1 MLLGESKLRSKMTE
15 LYRAVWVEDNAKI
28 ISKLEPSTLADSYQ
42 FSGPKG
48 ERVAANELIH
58 WLADIREFSKSD
70 EIFSNQL
77 LEPIKVVARFRIA
90 AMRLGR
96 NISSHGWVFAKSQ
109 PYSNE
114 YYGETITRVTLSIM
128 FPQFQTMMSIRVA
141 EGFADTLGYG
151 MYNFE
156 DILPFPLTNRIRQ
169 SAQKQGKAQKV
180 SYQQDF
186 SKYNFL
192 FASLVDLEQFSC
204 SLEMR
209 HYSEISSPQ
218 SQKKALMGAL
228 LFVPGKITSV
238 NFPTVYVQS
247 ILKPSLEIP
256 FRVDAEQA
264 GKKLLP
270 ARIEECEGK
279 TVRLAVVRWYD
290 SGEEEVGHPEYHEV
304 LSLQEESDVS
314 QLALDEIAGYVRIRG
329 KAHVNEIMS
338 EFDRSV
344 CQNIPLLQ
352 NSGQP
357 VQGRILQNV
366 NGTISYNQQT
376 PLVEPIIR
384 EFLASTAN
392 IRNLRFGQSGSHKK
406 LVTPEDMLDKE
417 KISVKTFAKISKMNA
432 QALVTMKWTMD
443 ELGTKYVKEVP
454 VVSEKSSTLWWWRI
468 FGILDEHH
476 RTKGD
481 YRLTK
486 VGEDVAYERVR
497 KEIDA
502 AVSTSGEIV
511 SLPQL
516 AKEHPSIPPSLIV
529 RFLKE
534 EELAGNAKESSE
546 NIFWFRPAA
555 AANADNIYKM
565 RVMAYQY
572 VNNVRYIMSKVW
584 HDYTRHGI
592 MDILFK
598 EKYGYGVFVSKRLCD
613 LVEKLSGIKVEEV
626 NSEITWHFPLDQ
638 RILYLF
644 RQYPTAMLTVEQI
657 ILGSKQTHSGTGS
670 IKAEI
675 VMPGEYVGQSEEM
688 RLIRE
693 ALESLRQKNMVKES
707 GGKWSL
713 VNT

>member
-1 MLLGESKLRSKMTE
+1 MTQ
-15 LYRAVWVEDNAKI
+15 LYRVVWEFEAAEI
-28 ISKLEPSTLADSYQ
+28 ISKLENSTLDDNYH
-42 FSGPKG
+42 FSNAIPIQTSAK
-48 ERVAANELIH
+48 ELLE
-58 WLADIREFSKSD
+58 WLSRIREFSKSD
-70 EIFSNQL
+70 EVFSTQI
-77 LEPIKVVARFRIA
+77 LEPVKEVARY
-90 AMRLGR
+90 RLRCKDLGK
-96 NISSHGWVFAKSQ
+96 NVDSHGWVFAKSK
-109 PYSNE
+109 PFE
-114 YYGETITRVTLSIM
+114 APAGPGRTVMKVSISVM

-141 EGFADTLGYG
+141 EGFADTLGYE

-169 SAQKQGKAQKV
+169 SAQKQYSSGQTVFIGKAQKV

-238 NFPTVYVQS
+238 SFPTVYVQS

-264 GKKLLP
+264 EKKLLP
-270 ARIEECEGK
+270 ARIEDCEGK

-290 SGEEEVGHPEYHEV
+290 SGEEPEGHPEYHEI
-304 LSLQEESDVS
+304 LSLQEESDES
-314 QLALDEIAGYVRIRG
+314 QLALDEIAGYVRVRG
-329 KAHVNEIMS
+329 GAHVDEIMS
-338 EFDRSV
+338 EFGHSI
-344 CQNIPLLQ
+344 CQNIPILQ
-352 NSGQP
+352 TSGQS
-357 VQGRILQNV
+357 VQGGMLQNV
-366 NGTISYNQQT
+366 NGIISYKQQT
-376 PLVEPIIR
+376 TSAEPIVR
-384 EFLASTAN
+384 EFLASTDK
-392 IRNLRFGQSGSHKK
+392 IRSLRFGQSGSHEK
-406 LVTPEDMLDKE
+406 LVTPEDLLDE
-417 KISVKTFAKISKMNA
+417 QKISVKSFARSPTFNA
-432 QALVTMKWTMD
+432 LALVTMKLTMD
-443 ELGTKYVKEVP
+443 ENGTKSVREVP
-454 VVSEKSSTLWWWRI
+454 IADKKQRTLWFWRK
-468 FGILDEHH
+468 FGLLDEHH

-481 YRLTK
+481 YRMSK
-486 VGEDVAYERVR
+486 DGEDVAYERVR

-502 AVSTSGEIV
+502 AVSASGEIV

-516 AKEHPSIPPSLIV
+516 TKEHPSIPPSLIV

-534 EELAGNAKESSE
+534 EELAGSAKESSE

-572 VNNVRYIMSKVW
+572 VNNVRHIMSIVW
-584 HDYTRHGI
+584 YDYTRHGI

-613 LVEKLSGIKVEEV
+613 LVEKLSGVKVEEV

-644 RQYPTAMLTVEQI
+644 RQNRTATLTIEQI
-657 ILGSKQTHSGTGS
+657 IKR
-670 IKAEI
+670 I
-675 VMPGEYVGQSEEM
+675 VVPHYARRTALSPDEENE
-688 RLIRE
+688 LVTK
-693 ALESLRQKNMVKES
+693 ALESLRRKNCVKES
-707 GGKWSL
+707 NGKWIFSQK
-713 VNT
+713 

>member
-1 MLLGESKLRSKMTE
+1 MLLVESNLRRKMTQ
-15 LYRAVWVEDNAKI
+15 LYRTVWVEDNAKI

-48 ERVAANELIH
+48 ERAAANELIR
-58 WLADIREFSKSD
+58 WLDNIREFSKSD
-70 EIFSNQL
+70 EVFSNQML
-77 LEPIKVVARFRIA
+77 DPIKEVARFRIT
-90 AMRLGR
+90 AMHLGK
-96 NISSHGWVFAKSQ
+96 NVSSNGWVFAKSQ
-109 PYSNE
+109 PYSND
-114 YYGETITRVTLSIM
+114 YYSETITRVTLSVM

-141 EGFADTLGYG
+141 EDFADTIEYG
-151 MYNFE
+151 MYNFG

-169 SAQKQGKAQKV
+169 SKPKAEKV
-180 SYQQDF
+180 SYQPDF
-186 SKYNFL
+186 SKYDFL
-192 FASLVDLEQFSC
+192 FASLVDLEQFAC

-238 NFPTVYVQS
+238 NFPMVYVQS

-256 FRVDAEQA
+256 FLVDVGQAE
-264 GKKLLP
+264 KKLLP
-270 ARIEECEGK
+270 ARIEDCKGK

-290 SGEEEVGHPEYHEV
+290 SEEEEEGYPEYHEI

-329 KAHVNEIMS
+329 EAHVNEIMS
-338 EFDRSV
+338 EFNRSV

-357 VQGRILQNV
+357 VQGGILQNV
-366 NGTISYNQQT
+366 NGTISYNQRTLSAQ
-376 PLVEPIIR
+376 PIIS
-384 EFLASTAN
+384 EFLASMDK
-392 IRNLRFGQSGSHKK
+392 IRNLRFGQSGSRKR

-417 KISVKTFAKISKMNA
+417 KISVKNFARSPIFDA
-432 QALVTMKWTMD
+432 HALVVMKLTMD
-443 ELGTKYVKEVP
+443 ESGTKNVREVP
-454 VVSEKSSTLWWWRI
+454 VTGDKARKMWFWRT

-481 YRLTK
+481 YVISK
-486 VGEDVAYERVR
+486 IGEDVAYERVR

-516 AKEHPSIPPSLIV
+516 AKEHPLIPPSFIV

-534 EELAGNAKESSE
+534 EEMTGNAKESSE
-546 NIFWFRPAA
+546 NIFWFRPAT
-555 AANADNIYKM
+555 AANADNICKM
-565 RVMAYQY
+565 RVKAYQY
-572 VNNVRYIMSKVW
+572 INSARYIMSQVW
-584 HDYTRHGI
+584 HDYPRHGI
-592 MDILFK
+592 MEILFK
-598 EKYGYGVFVSKRLCD
+598 EKHGYGVFVSKRLCT
-613 LVEKLSGIKVEEV
+613 LVEKLGKVKVMEV

-644 RQYPTAMLTVEQI
+644 RQNSTAALTIEQI
-657 ILGSKQTHSGTGS
+657 IERIVVPHSTRIIS
-670 IKAEI
+670 LSPAEENEL
-675 VMPGEYVGQSEEM
+675 VTK
-688 RLIRE
+688 
-693 ALESLRQKNMVKES
+693 ALESLRRKNCVKES
-707 GGKWSL
+707 NGKWIFSQK
-713 VNT
+713 

>member
-1 MLLGESKLRSKMTE
+1 MTQ
-15 LYRAVWVEDNAKI
+15 LYRVVWEFEAAEI
-28 ISKLEPSTLADSYQ
+28 ISKLENSTLDDNYH
-42 FSGPKG
+42 FSNAIPIQTSAK
-48 ERVAANELIH
+48 ELLE
-58 WLADIREFSKSD
+58 WLSRIREFSKSD
-70 EIFSNQL
+70 EVFSTQI
-77 LEPIKVVARFRIA
+77 LEPVKEVARY
-90 AMRLGR
+90 RLRCKDLGK
-96 NISSHGWVFAKSQ
+96 NVDSHGWVFAKSK
-109 PYSNE
+109 PFE
-114 YYGETITRVTLSIM
+114 APAGPGRTVMKVSISVM
-128 FPQFQTMMSIRVA
+128 FPQFQTMMSMRTA
-141 EGFADTLGYG
+141 EEFADTVEYG
-151 MYNFE
+151 MYNFR
-156 DILPFPLTNRIRQ
+156 DVLPFPLVNRMRQ
-169 SAQKQGKAQKV
+169 SAQKQYSSGQSVFTGKAQKM
-180 SYQQDF
+180 SYEPDF
-186 SKYNFL
+186 SKFDYL
-192 FASLVDLEQFSC
+192 FASLVDLEQFAC

-238 NFPTVYVQS
+238 SFPTVYVQS

-256 FRVDAEQA
+256 FRVDVEQA

-270 ARIEECEGK
+270 ARIEDCEGK

-290 SGEEEVGHPEYHEV
+290 SGEEEVGHPEYHEI

-329 KAHVNEIMS
+329 EAHVNEIMS

-357 VQGRILQNV
+357 VQGGMLQNV

-376 PLVEPIIR
+376 SSAEPIIR
-384 EFLASTAN
+384 EFLASTDK
-392 IRNLRFGQSGSHKK
+392 IRNLRFGQGGSHKK

-443 ELGTKYVKEVP
+443 ENGTKYVKEVP

-502 AVSTSGEIV
+502 AVSISGEIV

-516 AKEHPSIPPSLIV
+516 TRAHPLIPPSFII

-546 NIFWFRPAA
+546 NIFWFRPATA
-555 AANADNIYKM
+555 DNADNKHKM
-565 RVMAYQY
+565 SVMAYKY
-572 VNNVRYIMSKVW
+572 VNEVEAIMSKTW
-584 HDYTRHGI
+584 HDYPRDGI
-592 MDILFK
+592 RDILFR
-598 EKYGYGVFVSKRLCD
+598 EKDGCSVFVSKRLCD
-613 LVEKLSGIKVEEV
+613 LVEKLSEIKVTEV
-626 NSEITWHFPLDQ
+626 NSETTWGLPLEQ

-644 RQYPTAMLTVEQI
+644 RQYPTAMLTAEQI
-657 ILGSKQTHSGTGS
+657 
-670 IKAEI
+670 KARI
-675 VMPGEYVGQSEEM
+675 VIPGGYLGQSEEI
-688 RLIRE
+688 RLVGE
-693 ALESLRQKNMVKES
+693 ALKSLRQKNMAKES
-707 GGKWSL
+707 GDKWSL